1 MKTKVFC
8 TSTGCLEYA
17 PERYQKM
24 GIGIIRIRVLFEGKE
39 YLEGVDLDPVEF
51 YEKLEK
57 LEDPKKNLPKTAM
70 PTRAEIMA
78 HFDKAIEE
86 GYDEAIVIAI
96 SAYLG
101 GTYNLIRMVGEEYA
115 DRLKVTVI
123 DSKITC
129 FGEGLLA
136 VKAQPGARKN
146 ELRGVQDGA
155 LKACVMQVA
164 EKGKEMVNAGLPT
177 DRIVKEIHWMM
188 QHQEFLGVD
197 GKLDYLIYNGRLKGG
212 KAFFGKMLS
221 VCPVVHFS
229 REGECC
235 ALCSVRTPKKA
246 LHKTCEILK
255 EIIGDR
261 DSKDYILWHT
271 YTGTSLI
278 KTLEEIEGEYGIE
291 CNHEPVIVSPVS
303 GCHNGPWLAGY
314 GLLFLRRED
323 EPLE

>member
-17 PERYQKM
+17 HERYQKM

-136 VKAQPGARKN
+136 VKAQ
-146 ELRGVQDGA
+146 
-155 LKACVMQVA
+155 
-164 EKGKEMVNAGLPT
+164 EMVNAGLPT

-261 DSKDYILWHT
+261 DPKDYILWHT